1 MRFPVDTTCFS
12 QEPGIKGKE
21 HRWKQAASVAYGS
34 ITSSG
39 VCLWQPWTGQ
49 EDWQADRLIIST
61 KCSLWEDISASTA
74 LSMAVRETWGG
85 KKTNKKKAKKINSRG
100 KINSWWI
107 FSLLGN
113 IKHCKLFNLTT
124 LMSQTRA
131 GSCRR
136 RHTCEV
142 TKRETKRTSQLLK
155 NQSGVKRCC
164 KPSAQKTASRTRRGR
179 IDTPE
184 WASSSRTGKQ
194 LRHSSVVYLRLPNI
208 HSDELFLIYFAKE
221 KCKIKWRK
229 WHFSSFFFCVYL
241 KIMQIN
247 YQLPPDLRADNDQNK
262 NGGRAGGGLKN
273 KTTKCAEIFNSAA
286 WSSQGSLVTIFN
298 WNIWL

>member
-1 MRFPVDTTCFS
+1 MRFPVDTTWFS

-85 KKTNKKKAKKINSRG
+85 KKTNAKKAKKINSRG

-136 RHTCEV
+136 RHTCQV

-155 NQSGVKRCC
+155 NQRGVKKVPLHVGERTETWDRMGTEPKRETCLC
-164 KPSAQKTASRTRRGR
+164 SPDTSWKTSCTHLSAASRAHKKQPRARGEAESTHLSEHHLLGR
-179 IDTPE
+179 ANSYDTAP
-184 WASSSRTGKQ
+184 
-194 LRHSSVVYLRLPNI
+194 
-208 HSDELFLIYFAKE
+208 LFI
-221 KCKIKWRK
+221 
-229 WHFSSFFFCVYL
+229 CVYL
-241 KIMQIN
+241 IFTAMSCSPSILAKKNARQSEENGIS
-247 YQLPPDLRADNDQNK
+247 LP
-262 NGGRAGGGLKN
+262 
-273 KTTKCAEIFNSAA
+273 FFSA
-286 WSSQGSLVTIFN
+286 SI
-298 WNIWL
+298 